1 MPRLFEKMWG
11 FAPVPDADL
20 FSSGMSDE
28 TGTARAGALKD
39 NAVIQP
45 LEAARLSLSISMI
58 RRPGVM
64 EEDADAEGE
73 LATQNAEGSRSHP
86 EVAVGSLPSSSCR
99 RAHAGPDSARPPSM
113 PECLWSGHLRHN
125 DAGVDHTLVKFSWC
139 APSAIRRRIGTW
151 CGCDSR
157 ASHPHSSS
165 QLNIASTRVGQIANT
180 S

>member
-39 NAVIQP
+39 NAVLQP

-64 EEDADAEGE
+64 E
-73 LATQNAEGSRSHP
+73 
-86 EVAVGSLPSSSCR
+86 VAPR
-99 RAHAGPDSARPPSM
+99 WPM
-113 PECLWSGHLRHN
+113 
-125 DAGVDHTLVKFSWC
+125 
-139 APSAIRRRIGTW
+139 
-151 CGCDSR
+151 
-157 ASHPHSSS
+157 
-165 QLNIASTRVGQIANT
+165 
-180 S
+180 

>member
-1 MPRLFEKMWG
+1 MWG

-125 DAGVDHTLVKFSWC
+125 ETLRRELASSAERLGVAEHTFPKHSERHAAELAALRNSHAFLGSGAAAAKPG
-139 APSAIRRRIGTW
+139 AP
-151 CGCDSR
+151 
-157 ASHPHSSS
+157 
-165 QLNIASTRVGQIANT
+165 
-180 S
+180 